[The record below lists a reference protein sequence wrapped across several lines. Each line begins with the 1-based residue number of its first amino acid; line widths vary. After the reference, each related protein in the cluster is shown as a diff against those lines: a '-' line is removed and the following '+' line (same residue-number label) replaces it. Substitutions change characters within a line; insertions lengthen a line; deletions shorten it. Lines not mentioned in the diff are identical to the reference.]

1 MVKSMGEEER
11 FTQWRSEFESDI
23 MVSLAS
29 LAGERLFFG
38 GDNSSGVSSDLQSAS
53 TVAAL
58 MEGVY
63 GMGDSLSSTMGTRSN
78 EAGGPANPV
87 STALR
92 ERKKQIEE
100 RLSELYDQV
109 ALLLSEHEDKILEL
123 AAVLE
128 EKKNISGEEVAEIM
142 GSAPGSRTMREPR
155 GWQAVSDE
163 IASDRQRDA
172 LTKAGREVAATN
184 PNGRGKNTPPAA
196 VEAEPAPSD

>member
-1 MVKSMGEEER
+1 
-11 FTQWRSEFESDI
+11 
-23 MVSLAS
+23 
-29 LAGERLFFG
+29 
-38 GDNSSGVSSDLQSAS
+38 
-53 TVAAL
+53 
-58 MEGVY
+58 
-63 GMGDSLSSTMGTRSN
+63 MGTRSN

-109 ALLLSEHEDKILEL
+109 ALLLGEHEDKILEL

-128 EKKNISGEEVAEIM
+128 EKKNISGDEVAEIM

-172 LTKAGREVAATN
+172 LTKAGREVAASSPT
-184 PNGRGKNTPPAA
+184 NGRGKITPPAA
-196 VEAEPAPSD
+196 VEAEPGPGD